1 MFSSTRG
8 KLCFALSCL
17 VLMSAFTSGA
27 EAWYYNDSSTNDGSS
42 EQRAYLINDIEN
54 FRLFRDRINS
64 GLDEAGKY
72 YRLTSNIDLRSDTD
86 WDPIGY
92 DENDATYILTSN
104 THVFNGH
111 FDGDGHTVMVSI
123 DKRGSNSASTSYN
136 HGIYAGL
143 FGVVGSMKMGND
155 IAYVRNLNVVGTV
168 KSTVKANREHEAYA
182 GGIAVAASYQSSIEN
197 CTFSGDVTAVNEDN
211 NIVSSN
217 GTVSLAGGIV
227 AYTID
232 GSITSCEVKIG
243 SIVSARDYKTYS
255 AEYSTE
261 IYSSFA
267 GGIAAYALDSDELAE
282 CTSRARILNADVKGG
297 IAGFA
302 RISAIQENKYSSALW
317 GLGGYEG
324 GGYAMIQSDYGCIYD
339 PISITILTETL
350 PAATAGQRYE
360 ATLEASEVKNIV
372 WELARG
378 TLPSGLTLSET
389 GVLSGVPSSV
399 SSSSFDIRVYVSS
412 ATNISDTATFSLSA
426 GSTNTNPDTTPNN
439 TPNNTPNT
447 PQQGTTSGSSG
458 GGGCSSAAGISAVM
472 LCVWAI
478 WKRR

>member
-1 MFSSTRG
+1 MFSSTRK
-8 KLCFALSCL
+8 KLCCVLSSL

-64 GLDEAGKY
+64 GLDETGKY
-72 YRLTSNIDLRSDTD
+72 YRLTSNIDLSSDTD

-92 DENDATYILTSN
+92 DENDGTYILTSN

-111 FDGDGHTVMVSI
+111 FDGDGHTVIVSI
-123 DKRGSNSASTSYN
+123 DKRGSTSASTSYN

-143 FGVVGSMKMGND
+143 FGVVGSMKMGQD
-155 IAYVRNLNVVGTV
+155 TAYIRNLNVTGTV
-168 KSTVKANREHEAYA
+168 RASVKANREHEVYA
-182 GGIAVAASYQSSIEN
+182 GGIAVATSFQSSIEN
-197 CTFSGDVTAVNEDN
+197 CTFSGDVIAVNEDN
-211 NIVSSN
+211 NIIFSD
-217 GTVSLAGGIV
+217 GTVSLAGGIA
-227 AYTID
+227 AYTNN
-232 GSITSCEVKIG
+232 GSIISCEVKIG
-243 SIVSARDYKTYS
+243 SVVSAKDYKTYS
-255 AEYSTE
+255 SEYSRE

-267 GGIAAYALDSDELAE
+267 GGIVAYALDSDELTE
-282 CTSRARILNADVKGG
+282 CTSRARILNADIKGG

-324 GGYAMIQSDYGCIYD
+324 GGYAMTQSDHGCIYD
-339 PISITILTETL
+339 PVSITILTETL

-360 ATLEASEVKNIV
+360 ATLEASEVKNVV
-372 WELARG
+372 WELAGG

-399 SSSSFDIRVYVSS
+399 SNSSFDILVYVSS
-412 ATNISDTATFSLSA
+412 SPTVSDMATFSLAS
-426 GSTNTNPDTTPNN
+426 GSTPITPEA
-439 TPNNTPNT
+439 PEIPEA
-447 PQQGTTSGSSG
+447 PQQGTTSGGSSS
-458 GGGCSSAAGISAVM
+458 GGGCSSVAGISALM

-478 WKRR
+478 WKRK